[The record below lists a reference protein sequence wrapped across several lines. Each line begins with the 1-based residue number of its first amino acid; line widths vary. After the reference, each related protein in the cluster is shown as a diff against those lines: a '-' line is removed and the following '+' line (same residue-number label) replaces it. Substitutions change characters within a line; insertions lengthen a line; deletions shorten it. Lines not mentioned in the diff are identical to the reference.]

1 MSNFDLR
8 KFLAEGKLYEEAT
21 STEEAMDK
29 PSTKMKMSELKKKIR
44 EEILSELTLNEDDK
58 FSVGGAET
66 QADVDFY
73 GGLEEATKDGDGEV
87 PSKDKNTDIDI
98 EDKEEV
104 EVDVEKKPKMSTTD
118 SEFLDQLEDL
128 KDEADAMGDSKLERQ
143 VDNTI
148 TYFTRQ
154 HIAANESI
162 ELEEADAPINIVTTT
177 DGKTIV
183 GTHQYGVGFKSNE
196 TGKKMGF
203 KDNPTSIPN
212 GTKMTKADELE
223 EANDMALIADLE
235 AALTEGEEYDD
246 YDLNVE
252 FKKSPDK
259 ASYEDVLDIIDSYED
274 EEVLNDF
281 KAKFPEGEPISKKDY
296 SDFAIDYIDD
306 MSEVGFIQ
314 ANWISIFDEN
324 VFDKAGLVE
333 GDSEFQ
339 RVDRGDED
347 VTAKNKAEEK
357 VYGAGVKKGE
367 EIEKKKLK
375 TESLEILKMKKLAGL
390 LTEGEYAKALLR
402 ENIEQDIA
410 TAAKPKI
417 ENLMSEP
424 RTEMIDGVLH
434 IDFDDIGTLW
444 SEVFEEVF
452 KREMNDLIDQDVDDF
467 EKVQNIVMGMITN
480 NGEIEYEFDY

>member
-44 EEILSELTLNEDDK
+44 EEILSELTLTEDDEI
-58 FSVGGAET
+58 SVGGAET

-143 VDNTI
+143 IDNTI

-162 ELEEADAPINIVTTT
+162 ELEEAD
-177 DGKTIV
+177 
-183 GTHQYGVGFKSNE
+183 
-196 TGKKMGF
+196 
-203 KDNPTSIPN
+203 
-212 GTKMTKADELE
+212 
-223 EANDMALIADLE
+223 DMALVADLE
-235 AALTEGEEYDD
+235 AALT
-246 YDLNVE
+246 
-252 FKKSPDK
+252 
-259 ASYEDVLDIIDSYED
+259 
-274 EEVLNDF
+274 
-281 KAKFPEGEPISKKDY
+281 
-296 SDFAIDYIDD
+296 
-306 MSEVGFIQ
+306 
-314 ANWISIFDEN
+314 
-324 VFDKAGLVE
+324 E

-339 RVDRGDED
+339 RVDRGDKD
-347 VTAKNKAEEK
+347 VTAKDTAEEK

-367 EIEKKKLK
+367 EIEKKKLQK
-375 TESLEILKMKKLAGL
+375 ESLEVLKMKKLAGL
-390 LTEGEYAKALLR
+390 ITEGEYAKALLR

-417 ENLMSEP
+417 KNLMSEP

-444 SEVFEEVF
+444 TEVFEEVF